1 MWVRL
6 IRSQRKLL
14 IWRTFSCNSDSWEK
28 WVSER
33 DKRREREFPER
44 GRVKKAVNNP
54 KRHHSPLNHCQRS
67 QLLSQ
72 KGVQNWTFSLFWS
85 VLLTPTPFNHV
96 TKMAAQIPT
105 VTWFKMASLGI
116 LRKCSSLLFNGS
128 SLVLRRTATTESG
141 ALVSKPT
148 RYYNLV
154 LFRLGVVAV
163 PFVYLGY
170 WAGGQFAE
178 FLEEHEFYIPDEDDD
193 DWRLSTIN
201 WITQVRY
208 VCTLEPTLKSPI
220 VSQTTPQGVV

>member
-1 MWVRL
+1 
-6 IRSQRKLL
+6 
-14 IWRTFSCNSDSWEK
+14 
-28 WVSER
+28 
-33 DKRREREFPER
+33 
-44 GRVKKAVNNP
+44 
-54 KRHHSPLNHCQRS
+54 
-67 QLLSQ
+67 
-72 KGVQNWTFSLFWS
+72 
-85 VLLTPTPFNHV
+85 
-96 TKMAAQIPT
+96 
-105 VTWFKMASLGI
+105 MASLGI

-193 DWRLSTIN
+193 D
-201 WITQVRY
+201 
-208 VCTLEPTLKSPI
+208 
-220 VSQTTPQGVV
+220 